1 MGAAISVIEVGIYLT
16 GLTIVLQN
24 LNSPLNIVAY
34 CFGYGVGILIGSRI
48 EQALALGYL
57 DIQIITDSVDQ
68 GLPGQL
74 RDKGYGVTAWYGE
87 GRDGLR
93 LVMQVLAKR
102 SDEKKL
108 MKLLGEI
115 CPNAFVISYEPK
127 RFVGGFLA
135 RHVR

>member
-74 RDKGYGVTAWYGE
+74 RDKGYGVTVWYGE

-108 MKLLGEI
+108 MKLLREI

>member
-1 MGAAISVIEVGIYLT
+1 VVEVGIYLT
-16 GLTIVLQN
+16 GLSIVLQN
-24 LNSPLNIVAY
+24 LNSPFNIAAY
-34 CFGYGVGILIGSRI
+34 CVGYGAGILIGSRI

-57 DIQIITDSVDQ
+57 DIQIITDSVEQD
-68 GLPGQL
+68 LAGQL
-74 RDKGYGVTAWYGE
+74 RAKGYGVTAWYGE

-93 LVMQVLAKR
+93 LVLHVLAKR
-102 SDEKKL
+102 SDERKL
-108 MKLLGEI
+108 MKALREI

>member
-1 MGAAISVIEVGIYLT
+1 M
-16 GLTIVLQN
+16 
-24 LNSPLNIVAY
+24 
-34 CFGYGVGILIGSRI
+34 
-48 EQALALGYL
+48 
-57 DIQIITDSVDQ
+57 DQ

-74 RDKGYGVTAWYGE
+74 RDKGYGVTVWYGE

-102 SDEKKL
+102 SDERKL
-108 MKLLGEI
+108 MKLLREI